1 MLKSLFPDIDWPRV
15 RVVGFDM
22 DGTLYDEAEFIWQCY
37 LPISEYLAQAIPDWS
52 AYGIRVRMYQR
63 WLEKG
68 SSYNRIFSE
77 VVSDAGFPADKQDE
91 LSLSCV
97 DIFRRFKPD
106 LRLPIRVRALLDAFR
121 QQFPIFLVSD
131 GSAELQLAKFR
142 SLGLSE
148 WFADDNVAIS
158 GVFGHGFQKPAVAI
172 LEKVKVLKSI
182 GDNSAV
188 VYFGDRDV
196 DRMFCEA
203 AGFQHVRVSCM
214 VPVGNE

>member
-37 LPISEYLAQAIPDWS
+37 LPISEYLAQVITGAS
-52 AYGIRVRMYQR
+52 ADGIRSRMYQR

-77 VVSDAGFPADKQDE
+77 ILGGADFSAEKQDE
-91 LSLSCV
+91 LSLNCV
-97 DIFRRFKPD
+97 EIFRQFKPQ
-106 LRLPIRVRALLDAFR
+106 LNLPSRVRALLDEFK
-121 QQFPIFLVSD
+121 QQYPVFLVSD
-131 GSAELQLAKFR
+131 GSAELQSAKFQ
-142 SLGLSE
+142 SLGLDK
-148 WFADDNVAIS
+148 WFAKDDVAIS
-158 GVFGHGFQKPAVAI
+158 GVFGRGFQKPGVAI
-172 LEKVKVLKSI
+172 LENLALVKSLA
-182 GDNSAV
+182 DTSAV

-214 VPVGNE
+214 IPVGN

>member
-37 LPISEYLAQAIPDWS
+37 LPISEYLAQTIPGGS
-52 AYGIRVRMYQR
+52 ARGIRVRMYRR

-77 VVSDAGFPADKQDE
+77 VLADAGFPEEKQDE
-91 LSLSCV
+91 LSLNCV
-97 DIFRRFKPD
+97 EIFRRFKPG
-106 LRLPIRVRALLDAFR
+106 LNLPSRVRALLDEFR
-121 QQFPIFLVSD
+121 QQYPIFLVSD
-131 GSAELQLAKFR
+131 GSAELQSAKFR

-148 WFADDNVAIS
+148 WFADGNVAIS
-158 GVFGHGFQKPAVAI
+158 GVFGRGFQKPAVAI
-172 LEKVKVLKSI
+172 LEKVEVVKSMD
-182 GDNSAV
+182 DNSAV

-214 VPVGNE
+214 VPVGI